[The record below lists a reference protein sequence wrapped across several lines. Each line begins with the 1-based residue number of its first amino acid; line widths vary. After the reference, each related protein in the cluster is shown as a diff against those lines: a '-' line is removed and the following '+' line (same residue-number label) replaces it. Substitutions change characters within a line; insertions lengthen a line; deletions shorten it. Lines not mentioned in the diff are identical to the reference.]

1 MPDPAPR
8 QRRVSLAGQL
18 LALQLLVLLGVL
30 AGVLWLSVGQSL
42 RSFEAQEGRRALS
55 AAESLAAT
63 PLVRALLPD
72 ARAGEGSSLP
82 AVIESVRSVSG
93 LTEATLVDESG
104 VVIASSDATLRGRPA
119 PAEFM
124 SGDPRRQWTG
134 AATVADRQ
142 LLVARVPVFDDGSRR
157 IGVAIAARE
166 YPGWSDRLTA
176 AAPDLVL
183 SLTVCGVVGLSGS
196 WLLSRRL
203 KRQTLGMEPGEIA
216 ALVEHREALLHGVK
230 EGVVAVDLAGRI
242 TVLNDAARD
251 LLGWAAVPLGAPARD
266 TAGDDDVA
274 DALVGDGPL
283 ADRTIVVGDRL
294 LVANRRP
301 ITSRGRVIGTV
312 TTLRDRTE
320 LFELEDQLGATR
332 TATGLLRAQ
341 THEFAN
347 QLHTVA
353 GLIQLG
359 ETEEALRFVN
369 GVSTDRSLL
378 VDAVTER
385 IADPPLAALL
395 IAKSSVAGERGV
407 ALELDP
413 DAALGPVDED
423 LSRDLITVAGNLIDN
438 ALDAVSGATEAM
450 VSVDVQD
457 DGARILVTVQDSGPG
472 LATGDRDRIFEA
484 GFSTKASDAA
494 GGRGF
499 GLSLTRYVCRRR
511 GGDVDVTTVDGAVF
525 TAVLR
530 RGPRDGREEHAGATR
545 IPIPAR
551 TPTTADRAP
560 ERERRSL
567 DV

>member
-1 MPDPAPR
+1 MADHASR

-18 LALQLLVLLGVL
+18 LVLQLLVLLGVL
-30 AGVLWLSVGQSL
+30 AGVLWLSIGQSL
-42 RSFEAQEGRRALS
+42 QSFEALEGRRALS

-63 PLVRALLPD
+63 PLVRSRLPE
-72 ARAGEGSSLP
+72 ARPGEGAALP
-82 AVIESVRSVSG
+82 AVLESVRSVSG
-93 LTEATLVDESG
+93 LTEATLVDDAG
-104 VVIASSDATLRGRPA
+104 VVIASSDATLRGHPA
-119 PAEFM
+119 PAEFVR
-124 SGDPRRQWTG
+124 GDARRQWTG
-134 AATVADRQ
+134 TATVAGRQ
-142 LLVARVPVFDDGSRR
+142 LLVARVPVFDDAGRR
-157 IGVAIAARE
+157 AGLAIAARE
-166 YPGWSDRLTA
+166 YPGWSERLSA
-176 AAPDLVL
+176 AAPDLAL
-183 SLTVCGVVGLSGS
+183 ALTVCGVIGLSGS

-230 EGVVAVDLAGRI
+230 EGVVAVDLAERI
-242 TVLNDAARD
+242 TVLNDAARE
-251 LLGWAAVPLGAPARD
+251 LLGWAAVPLGAPARET
-266 TAGDDDVA
+266 TADDAVVDVLLGPD
-274 DALVGDGPL
+274 DA

-301 ITSRGRVIGTV
+301 ITSHGRVIGTV

-359 ETEEALRFVN
+359 ETDSALRFVN

-407 ALELDP
+407 ALDLDL
-413 DAALGPVDED
+413 DAGLGPVDEG
-423 LSRDLITVAGNLIDN
+423 LSRDLITVVGNLIDN
-438 ALDAVSGATEAM
+438 ALDAVSGTPDAM
-450 VSVDVQD
+450 VGVDVQD
-457 DGARILVTVQDSGPG
+457 DGVRVLITVQDTGPG
-472 LATGDRDRIFEA
+472 VATADPDRIFDQ
-484 GFSTKASDAA
+484 GFSTKTSEAA

-499 GLSLTRYVCRRR
+499 GLTLTRYVCRRR
-511 GGDVDVTTVDGAVF
+511 GGDVAVTTVDGAVF
-525 TAVLR
+525 TATLR
-530 RGPRDGREEHAGATR
+530 REPLPPDTGRPGQS
-545 IPIPAR
+545 
-551 TPTTADRAP
+551 D
-560 ERERRSL
+560 RRSGTGKDRV